1 MDDQDKDRELLI
13 SELES
18 LRDRVNHLEALNAS
32 REEVERRLLEN
43 EKLHRAVVESVADG
57 IAITMRTERVFVN
70 QAFLAIHGV
79 RDASEVVGH
88 TADQF
93 VFPEDRQAFRDRVL
107 ARQRGESLDGLVEYR
122 IQRPDGEIRTVQAS
136 VVTIVYKG
144 EPAVLAVLRDV
155 TAIKH
160 AEMEIMRLN
169 GELTQNVLD
178 LKNANDELEAFNSTV
193 SHDLRTPLMVIRGFA
208 GRVTKKYSRGL
219 DEKFVDQM
227 GTIQASALKMEQL
240 IDDLLA
246 YSKLG
251 KQALQRA
258 PVHMDELARSLVEGL
273 RTIYP
278 GGEVTISPLAPC
290 VGDEGMLR
298 QVFTNLLSNAFKF
311 SSHRT
316 GRVIEVGCVEHTKEN
331 VYFVRDNGAGFDM
344 QQKDKLFGV
353 FQRLHS
359 QEEFGGNGMG
369 LAIVKRIVSLHGGT
383 VWAEGAPDEGATFYV
398 TLPRVS
404 EASEARLTTD
414 RAGSVTSPRRR

>member
-1 MDDQDKDRELLI
+1 MDDKEKERELLV

-18 LRDRVNHLEALNAS
+18 LRDRINHLEELNAS
-32 REEVERRLLEN
+32 REEVERALLEH
-43 EKLHRAVVESVADG
+43 EKLYRAVVESVADG

-70 QAFLAIHGV
+70 QAFLAIHGL

-88 TADQF
+88 PTDQF
-93 VFPEDRQAFRDRVL
+93 VFPEDRQAVRERVL
-107 ARQRGESLDGLVEYR
+107 ARQRGEPLDELVEYR
-122 IQRPDGEIRTVQAS
+122 IRRPDGEIRTVQAS
-136 VVTIVYKG
+136 VVTIAYKG

-160 AEMEIMRLN
+160 AETEIMRLN
-169 GELTQNVLD
+169 GELTQHVFD

-208 GRVTKKYSRGL
+208 GRVTKKYSPGL

-227 GTIQASALKMEQL
+227 GIIEASALKMEQL

-258 PVHMDELARSLVEGL
+258 PVHMDELAQSLVQEL

-278 GGEVTISPLAPC
+278 GGEVTISALAPC

-298 QVFTNLLSNAFKF
+298 EVFTNLLSNAFKF
-311 SSHRT
+311 SGRRAR
-316 GRVIEVGCVEHTKEN
+316 RVIEVGCVEQIKEN

-344 QQKDKLFGV
+344 RQKDKLFGV

-369 LAIVKRIVSLHGGT
+369 LAIVKRIVSLHGGA

-398 TLPRVS
+398 TLPRIPA
-404 EASEARLTTD
+404 ASQPA
-414 RAGSVTSPRRR
+414 

>member
-1 MDDQDKDRELLI
+1 MDDKEKERELLV

-18 LRDRVNHLEALNAS
+18 LRDRINHLEELNAS
-32 REEVERRLLEN
+32 REEVERALLEH
-43 EKLHRAVVESVADG
+43 EKLYRAVVESVADG

-70 QAFLAIHGV
+70 QAFLAIHGL

-88 TADQF
+88 PTDQF
-93 VFPEDRQAFRDRVL
+93 VFPEDRQAVRERVL
-107 ARQRGESLDGLVEYR
+107 ARQRGEPLDELVEYR
-122 IQRPDGEIRTVQAS
+122 IRRPDGEIRTVQAS
-136 VVTIVYKG
+136 VVTIAYKG
-144 EPAVLAVLRDV
+144 EPAVLAVLRDI

-160 AEMEIMRLN
+160 AETEIMRLN
-169 GELTQNVLD
+169 GELTQHVFD

-208 GRVTKKYSRGL
+208 WRVTKKYSPGL

-227 GTIQASALKMEQL
+227 GIIEASALKMEQL

-258 PVHMDELARSLVEGL
+258 PVHMDELAQSLVQEL

-278 GGEVTISPLAPC
+278 GGEVTISALAPC

-298 QVFTNLLSNAFKF
+298 EVFTNLLSNAFKF
-311 SSHRT
+311 SGRRAR
-316 GRVIEVGCVEHTKEN
+316 RVIEVGCVEQTKEN

-344 QQKDKLFGV
+344 RQKDKLFGV

-369 LAIVKRIVSLHGGT
+369 LAIVKRIVSLHGGA

-398 TLPRVS
+398 TLPRIPA
-404 EASEARLTTD
+404 ASQPA
-414 RAGSVTSPRRR
+414 